1 MRVDL
6 AASDTVLVPI
16 PDGGELK
23 VLRLAGHAGPVVLFL
38 HANGFHIKCYTPLVS
53 QTSPALACQH
63 NGWSRYRD
71 PARTGMSSSKRRFP
85 MLGS

>member
-1 MRVDL
+1 MRLDL
-6 AASDTVLVPI
+6 AASDTILVPI

-53 QTSPALACQH
+53 QYSPAMVCQH
-63 NGWSRYRD
+63 GLTTDHGILNCPHRHV
-71 PARTGMSSSKRRFP
+71 K
-85 MLGS
+85 